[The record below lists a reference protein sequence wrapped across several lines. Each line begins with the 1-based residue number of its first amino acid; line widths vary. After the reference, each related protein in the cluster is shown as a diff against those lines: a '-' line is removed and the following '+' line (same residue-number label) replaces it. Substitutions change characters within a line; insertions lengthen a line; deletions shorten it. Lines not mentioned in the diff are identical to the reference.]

1 MNIKQIR
8 IGDEISYDCG
18 LGMVNCARVN
28 DIEIR
33 PNMRDEMIPWV
44 QVSFL
49 HSGSLASE
57 WIPATEEALKRHNV
71 GLPIKY

>member
-18 LGMVNCARVN
+18 LGMVNCACVN

-33 PNMRDEMIPWV
+33 PNMWDEMIPWI
-44 QVSFL
+44 QVTFL
-49 HSGSLASE
+49 HNGSLVGE
-57 WIPATEEALKRHNV
+57 WIPATEEALKNQKV
-71 GLPIKY
+71 GLPIH